1 MILPRTVGK
10 KSNQTGAVKVR
21 ALYQLRNVC
30 QIEKADSYIAD
41 NIGISI
47 IGRTI
52 VIKVLILII
61 LIVFI
66 II

>member
-10 KSNQTGAVKVR
+10 KSNQTGAVNAR
-21 ALYQLRNVC
+21 ALYQRRNVC
-30 QIEKADSYIAD
+30 QIEKADSYRTD

-52 VIKVLILII
+52 VIKV
-61 LIVFI
+61 
-66 II
+66 